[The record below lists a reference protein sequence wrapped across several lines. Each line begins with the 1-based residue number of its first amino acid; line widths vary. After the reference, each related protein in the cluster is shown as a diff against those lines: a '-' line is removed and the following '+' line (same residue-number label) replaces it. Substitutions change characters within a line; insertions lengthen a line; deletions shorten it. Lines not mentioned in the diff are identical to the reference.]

1 MVFSEYAPYDY
12 TLESSRSPHGPIS
25 AYTTLKTLGAEGFTK
40 ILANHT
46 DAYLYLKDS
55 FSHQNNVVVCN
66 LEEESN
72 LLFLAFKPKNI

>member
-40 ILANHT
+40 ILANTQMHIYISKIALVIKIT
-46 DAYLYLKDS
+46 WLSVTSKK
-55 FSHQNNVVVCN
+55 V
-66 LEEESN
+66 
-72 LLFLAFKPKNI
+72 